1 MKKSLP
7 IQKARVTLADV
18 ARSAGVSLSTVSLV
32 LNDKPLARNLAAAT
46 RHRIRNI
53 AEQLNYRPDAAAR
66 SLRSRRSQ
74 LIGVMV
80 FDIADPYC
88 TLILQGIQETLGE
101 TALLPIIMDAHNQR
115 QQFARYLGMAV
126 EHHVEG
132 LIVVANWLFVDI
144 EALRRFER
152 NGIPTAIVGRE
163 FPSPSI
169 SSVLVDNE
177 AGGRLAFEHLHGLG
191 HTHIAVVRGPERL
204 QDSERRWLGIEA
216 AAKTAGV
223 KLDRRL
229 VLQLPETA
237 DPVLGYAGGYQAAK
251 RLIASGRDFTG
262 VLAFDDLTAFGVI
275 RGLHEAG
282 LNVPR
287 DVSVVGFDDIPQAI
301 LTMPSLTTVS
311 QHMREMGRSAA
322 AHVLESIQSKTASKP
337 PRSFILLHPPTL
349 IARESTASARDA
361 ATHDPSTRVNRG
373 QGRKR

>member
-1 MKKSLP
+1 MKKSPP

-32 LNDKPLARNLAAAT
+32 LNDKPLAKNLAAAT
-46 RHRIRNI
+46 RQRIRHI
-53 AEQLNYRPDAAAR
+53 AEQLSYRPDAAAR

-88 TLILQGIQETLGE
+88 TLILQGIQETLGD
-101 TALLPIIMDAHNQR
+101 TAMLPIIMDAHNQR
-115 QQFARYLGMAV
+115 QQFSRYLGMAV

-144 EALRRFER
+144 EALRTFER

-169 SSVLVDNE
+169 GSVLVDNE
-177 AGGRLAFEHLHGLG
+177 TGGRLAFEHLHELG
-191 HTHIAVVRGPERL
+191 HRQIAVVRGPERL
-204 QDSERRWLGIEA
+204 QDSGRRWQGIQRAAEA
-216 AAKTAGV
+216 AKV
-223 KLDRRL
+223 KLDMRL

-237 DPVLGYAGGYQAAK
+237 DPVLGYAGGYGAAK
-251 RLIASGRDFTG
+251 QLIASGRGFTG

-282 LNVPR
+282 LHVPE

-311 QHMREMGRSAA
+311 QHMREMGKAVTE
-322 AHVLESIQSKTASKP
+322 HVLESITSKTSGKQP
-337 PRSFILLHPPTL
+337 KSFTLLHPPTL
-349 IARESTASARDA
+349 IARESTARVARG
-361 ATHDPSTRVNRG
+361 RG
-373 QGRKR
+373 RRR

>member
-1 MKKSLP
+1 MKKPPP

-18 ARSAGVSLSTVSLV
+18 ARAAGVSLSTVSLV
-32 LNDKPLARNLAAAT
+32 LNDKPLAKNLAAAT
-46 RHRIRNI
+46 RQRIRNI
-53 AEQLNYRPDAAAR
+53 AEQLNYRPNAAAR
-66 SLRSRRSQ
+66 SLRSSRSQ

-88 TLILQGIQETLGE
+88 TLILQGIQETLGD

-115 QQFARYLGMAV
+115 QQFSRYLGMAV

-163 FPSPSI
+163 FSSPSI

-177 AGGRLAFEHLHGLG
+177 AGGRLAFEHLYKLG
-191 HTHIAVVRGPERL
+191 HTQIAVVRGPQRL
-204 QDSERRWLGIEA
+204 QDSERRWKGIEA

-223 KLDRRL
+223 KLDKKL
-229 VLQLPETA
+229 VLQLPESA
-237 DPVLGYAGGYQAAK
+237 DPVLGYAGGYEAAK
-251 RLIASGRDFTG
+251 RLIASDRTFTG

-282 LNVPR
+282 LHVPR

-311 QHMREMGRSAA
+311 QHMREMGKTAA
-322 AHVLESIQSKTASKP
+322 AHVLESIQSKTTGKHLK
-337 PRSFILLHPPTL
+337 SFILLHPPTL
-349 IARESTASARDA
+349 IARESTAKVHR
-361 ATHDPSTRVNRG
+361 T
-373 QGRKR
+373 QGRQR